1 MANVIDINCD
11 MGESFGAYTIG
22 RDEEVIRYITSG
34 NLACGFHAADP
45 MVMDRTVRLCRDHNV
60 CIGAHPGY
68 PDLGGFGRRFMDIS
82 PAEMHNYVV
91 YQVGA
96 LRGFLSMYG
105 MPLQHIKVHGA
116 LYNHLSAKHDLFLQL
131 VRQVSKAFGHPVFLT
146 LATKQSALLKEK
158 ARSEGLR
165 IALEAY
171 PDRHYTDEG
180 ELASRKQAGVVLS
193 DPEQIAERAVAMVT
207 KKGVTT
213 IGGRWID
220 MSIDTLCIH
229 GDNLLSIEA
238 AKIMIEAFAKEGI
251 QIKPLGE
258 IIPR

>member
-22 RDEEVIRYITSG
+22 RDEEVIHSITSG

-45 MVMDRTVRLCRDHNV
+45 MVMDRTVRLCRDNHV
-60 CIGAHPGY
+60 GVGAHPGY
-68 PDLGGFGRRFMDIS
+68 PDLAGFGRRSMDIS
-82 PAEMHNYVV
+82 PAEMINYVV
-91 YQVGA
+91 YQAGA
-96 LRGFLSMYG
+96 LRGFLSLYG

-116 LYNHLSAKHDLFLQL
+116 LYNKLAAEPELFLQL
-131 VRQVSKAFGHPVFLT
+131 VRQVSGAFGNPVFLT
-146 LATKQSALLKEK
+146 LATGRAALLKKK
-158 ARSEGLR
+158 ARCEGLR

-180 ELASRKQAGVVLS
+180 ELAPRKQAGVVLN
-193 DPEQIAERAVAMVT
+193 DPKQIARRAVAMVQ
-207 KKGVTT
+207 KKG
-213 IGGRWID
+213 IESINGRWID

-229 GDNLLSIEA
+229 GDNPLSITA
-238 AKIMIEAFAKEGI
+238 AKIMVEAFAKEGI